1 MLATFWWCSLCEL
14 HLYDSQ
20 FSAVLLFR
28 CIFDILDAFGEINE
42 GGIGI
47 IEVKMARTWNS
58 FDIAS

>member
-1 MLATFWWCSLCEL
+1 MSCI
-14 HLYDSQ
+14 YSQ
-20 FSAVLLFR
+20 FSVVLLFW
-28 CIFDILDAFGEINE
+28 CIFDILDAFGEMIQ